1 MAPFDRIPT
10 RWLRIIRRAVK
21 VGTAAALATLLA
33 QLLGLQ
39 NPWFATLA
47 AIVAMEITIRAS
59 VRTARNSLVGA
70 VVGAGAGLGM
80 AFFAKEQFWAVA
92 VVVLVVF
99 VVFGF
104 LRMESAGRQAAL
116 VGSVIVLVPE
126 RAGVTTTDFAW
137 IRLAETVIGIS
148 VALAVNRFLFP
159 PHAYRTVRRDL
170 AAAYQHLAELF
181 GLIASACAGDGADA
195 RTVRVARQQ
204 TIASLRAVDGLW
216 DEAMSEHP
224 PHEVLAPHWRA
235 TTRRIWEQA
244 AVIDTALAA
253 VSTSPLVEQARGE
266 MTALAAALTRS
277 LGDVSNAFRS
287 EQPVSDFPDLGPART
302 ALLDRV
308 QAIEDGRAPSPFSET
323 LQVLGVVNGMSV
335 VAARLIDLRETS
347 HPELEPP
354 PGAAAHDDDGDDE
367 DRREGVI
374 PGSAPS

>member
-1 MAPFDRIPT
+1 MGPLDRIPT
-10 RWLRIIRRAVK
+10 RWQRIIRRAVK
-21 VGTAAALATLLA
+21 VGTAAALATLIA

-59 VRTARNSLVGA
+59 LRTARNSLVGA

-80 AFFAKEQFWAVA
+80 AFFAKEQAWAVA

-116 VGSVIVLVPE
+116 VASVIVLVPE

-137 IRLAETVIGIS
+137 IRLAETVIGIV

-159 PHAYRTVRRDL
+159 PHAYRAVRRDL
-170 AAAYQHLAELF
+170 AASYHHLAELF
-181 GLIASACAGDGADA
+181 GLIASGCAGAPLDA
-195 RTVRVARQQ
+195 RTVRTARQQ
-204 TIASLRAVDGLW
+204 TIASLRAVDALW

-235 TTRRIWEQA
+235 TTRRIWEQT
-244 AVIDTALAA
+244 AVIDTALAS
-253 VSTSPLVEQARGE
+253 VSTSPLLEQARSE
-266 MTALAAALTRS
+266 MTTLAAAIARA
-277 LGDVSNAFRS
+277 LGDVSAAFSS
-287 EQPVSDFPDLGPART
+287 EQPVTEFPDLGPARA
-302 ALLDRV
+302 ALVDRV
-308 QAIEDGRAPSPFSET
+308 RAIEDGGAPSPFSET

-347 HPELEPP
+347 HPELDTPAT
-354 PGAAAHDDDGDDE
+354 GDGHDDDE
-367 DRREGVI
+367 RREGVI
-374 PGSAPS
+374 PGSAAS